1 MATVSTVQ
9 RSAAMLSAIRTPAR
23 RVLSPALR
31 AISTRGL
38 ATTTR
43 PRVPA
48 LTYKIPT
55 SFSYPSKSV
64 QLQKRQN
71 SNDSNSLR
79 NWGFEEVRIAH
90 PQVTIYR
97 ESNNNQINASLPS
110 ESGSPTH
117 KPILV
122 DVREPAELQGTGI
135 IPSAISIPFASQ
147 PDAMFLTPDEFET
160 RFGFPKPEPVDGA
173 QMIFYCKA
181 GVRAKAMAQM
191 AVQAGYDP
199 STVGYYWGS
208 WLDWERNG
216 GKVERWEGDD

>member
-38 ATTTR
+38 ATSTR

-48 LTYKIPT
+48 LTYNVPT

-79 NWGFEEVRIAH
+79 NWGFEE
-90 PQVTIYR
+90 
-97 ESNNNQINASLPS
+97 INASLPS
-110 ESGSPTH
+110 ESDSPTH

-160 RFGFPKPEPVDGA
+160 RFGFPKPEPADGA